1 MSLEKLSVL
10 FEGLV
15 PPEIIQTFWNS
26 NSNIR
31 DEELRYAKTGYELAN
46 WALLR
51 LESVKAGDLTIDQK
65 LKKTALESL
74 KEEFKQKYEKLSQR
88 ASYVFYLDAKL

>member
-15 PPEIIQTFWNS
+15 PPEVIQTFWNT
-26 NSNIR
+26 NANIQN
-31 DEELRYAKTGYELAN
+31 EELRYAKTGYEIAN

-51 LESVKAGDLTIDQK
+51 LESVKVGDLTIDQK
-65 LKKTALESL
+65 LKKTALENL
-74 KEEFKQKYEKLSQR
+74 REEFKQKYEKLSR
-88 ASYVFYLDAKL
+88 KTSYVFYLDTKL

>member
-1 MSLEKLSVL
+1 MSLEKLSAL

-15 PPEIIQTFWNS
+15 PSEIIQTFWSS
-26 NSNIR
+26 NSHIK

-65 LKKTALESL
+65 LKKTALENL
-74 KEEFKQKYEKLSQR
+74 KEEFRQKYEKLSQK
-88 ASYVFYLDAKL
+88 ASYVFYLDTKL

>member
-1 MSLEKLSVL
+1 VSLEKLSVL

-15 PPEIIQTFWNS
+15 PSEIIQTFWDLNA
-26 NSNIR
+26 NVK

-51 LESVKAGDLTIDQK
+51 LESVKAGDLSIDQK
-65 LKKTALESL
+65 LKKSALENL
-74 KEEFKQKYEKLSQR
+74 REEFRQKYEKLSSP
-88 ASYVFYLDAKL
+88 SYGVFYVDR

>member
-1 MSLEKLSVL
+1 VSLDKLSVL

-15 PPEIIQTFWNS
+15 PPEIIQTFWDS
-26 NSNIR
+26 NSHIR

-51 LESVKAGDLTIDQK
+51 LESVKVGELTVDQK
-65 LKKTALESL
+65 LKRTALENL
-74 KEEFKQKYEKLSQR
+74 KEEFRQKYEKLSQK
-88 ASYVFYLDAKL
+88 ASYVFYLDTKL